1 MHSSV
6 MKLAAKYGLVTSACR
21 FPASSKASNINSGLT
36 AASRALVQARGLY
49 ANNKPVLEKDHKL
62 TKADLIDGRVAILRA
77 GKNKLVV
84 LVSHVT

>member
-1 MHSSV
+1 MHPSV
-6 MKLAAKYGLVTSACR
+6 MKLAAKYGLVASACK
-21 FPASSKASNINSGLT
+21 FPENANASNINLGLI

-49 ANNKPVLEKDHKL
+49 ANNQTVLEMDHKL

-84 LVSHVT
+84 LILHGT

>member
-1 MHSSV
+1 MHLSV
-6 MKLAAKYGLVTSACR
+6 MKLAAKYGLVASACK
-21 FPASSKASNINSGLT
+21 FPENPRASNINLSLT

-49 ANNKPVLEKDHKL
+49 ANNKPVLETDQKL

-84 LVSHVT
+84 LVLHVT